1 VDRNSTATVV
11 QTVAGVASSSLTQR
25 DAMSAFGPTSSC
37 LPGDLTDEAY
47 KGDLAELG
55 WKGKYAYDDPEVVTL
70 RVSLPLCY
78 ESLIASGAAVGIL
91 DG

>member
-1 VDRNSTATVV
+1 
-11 QTVAGVASSSLTQR
+11 
-25 DAMSAFGPTSSC
+25 MSAFGPTSSC

-70 RVSLPLCY
+70 RVSLPLC
-78 ESLIASGAAVGIL
+78 
-91 DG
+91 

>member
-11 QTVAGVASSSLTQR
+11 QKVAAVASTSLTHCHH
-25 DAMSAFGPTSSC
+25 AMSAFGPTSSC

-70 RVSLPLCY
+70 RVSLPLC
-78 ESLIASGAAVGIL
+78 
-91 DG
+91 